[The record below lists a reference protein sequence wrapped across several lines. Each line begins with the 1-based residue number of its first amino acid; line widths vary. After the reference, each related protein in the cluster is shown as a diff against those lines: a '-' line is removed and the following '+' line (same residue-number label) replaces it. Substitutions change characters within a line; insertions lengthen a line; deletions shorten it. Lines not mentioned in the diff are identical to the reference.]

1 MAVHFA
7 LRPRFRLDEEV
18 VPSGRPRFEIP
29 AVVGPVAAYWAGLA
43 VFTCA
48 LLHVIHS
55 QKAPEQEVFSSEPAL
70 APMTEPA
77 LEEIAATDP
86 EPSTSVVTPPSTD
99 AVPEPLA
106 NADTEFDAPPTKQ
119 PEPEPAPAP
128 AAIAMAPPVA
138 APQSTAGMRPA
149 RSVSAAAVTS
159 NDELADERLEPW
171 SVPHR
176 PTFERQSKP
185 ERSSEPPIAVAIAP
199 SPSRAGPALPSCEA
213 AIASANQE
221 LSFGGRRVAPDLS
234 REAFAGVLENG
245 AYLSACRVPDQT
257 ALEICV
263 AVQGGRAKGVTVVA
277 RPQNASLSQC
287 VRRAVGALGF
297 PYSSKL
303 DVTRTRFE
311 PLGRR

>member
-18 VPSGRPRFEIP
+18 VRSVRPRFDVP
-29 AVVGPVAAYWAGLA
+29 AVVGPVVAYWAGLA

-48 LLHVIHS
+48 LLHVIHG
-55 QKAPEQEVFSSEPAL
+55 QKAPDQESFSSEPAL
-70 APMTEPA
+70 APIAEPA
-77 LEEIAATDP
+77 LEEVAATDP
-86 EPSTSVVTPPSTD
+86 EPSTSVVTPPTAD

-106 NADTEFDAPPTKQ
+106 NAEAEFDAPPTK
-119 PEPEPAPAP
+119 EPVPARA
-128 AAIAMAPPVA
+128 ASAIAMVAPLA
-138 APQSTAGMRPA
+138 APQSNAAARTPA
-149 RSVSAAAVTS
+149 RAASHPAVTS
-159 NDELADERLEPW
+159 SDELGDEQLEPW
-171 SVPHR
+171 FSPHAPAFEPR
-176 PTFERQSKP
+176 PKS
-185 ERSSEPPIAVAIAP
+185 ERSSEPAIAAAIAP
-199 SPSRAGPALPSCEA
+199 SPSRAGAALPSCEA

-221 LSFGGRRVAPDLS
+221 MSFGGRRVAPDLS

-245 AYLSACRVPDQT
+245 AYLAACRVSDQT

-277 RPQNASLSQC
+277 RPQSASVSQC
-287 VRRAVGALGF
+287 VRRAVAALAF
-297 PYSSKL
+297 PFSSKL